1 VAQHEAT
8 LHDGSVIEVAVRG
21 DGRAIMLPVRPD
33 PVTGP
38 QAGAL
43 RQWGTDPELGSRLV
57 DGLAE
62 HHRVIAADYEGHRM
76 AHPAPGTLSP
86 DTVAQDLLAIADA
99 AGARRFAYY
108 GYSWLALCGFQ
119 LAIRSSRVRALAM
132 GGFPPI
138 EGPYA
143 EMLAVTEAAWQMS
156 LAAPAGDAAAE
167 AEPGDWSAIRV
178 STSGDQTRQF
188 ATFYQALQ
196 GFDDS
201 AAQAALTIPRLVLVG
216 AEDEV
221 DYGPGWGDVHVSI
234 AGPVVRHQDQLWADG
249 WLVHVLPG
257 ATHMTAM
264 QADAVLPV
272 LVDWL
277 KAQAAPS
284 D

>member
-21 DGRAIMLPVRPD
+21 DGRPIMLPVRPD

-38 QAGAL
+38 QAGTL

-156 LAAPAGDAAAE
+156 IAAPAGDAAPE
-167 AEPGDWSAIRV
+167 REPGGWGAVRV

-221 DYGPGWGDVHVSI
+221 DYGLGWGDVHVSI